1 MSSTSKHKIS
11 SPIEYKAVQ
20 PNDIFLIYGEM
31 DALPTFEPNYQGK
44 NTASKQELFPKNV
57 PNQNKRFIPAETLK
71 NQATIQ

>member
-1 MSSTSKHKIS
+1 
-11 SPIEYKAVQ
+11 
-20 PNDIFLIYGEM
+20 M